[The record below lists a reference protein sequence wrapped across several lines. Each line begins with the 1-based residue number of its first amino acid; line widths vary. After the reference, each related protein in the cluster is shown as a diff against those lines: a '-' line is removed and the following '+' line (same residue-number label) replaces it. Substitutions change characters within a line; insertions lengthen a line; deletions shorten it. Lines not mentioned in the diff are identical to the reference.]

1 MSKKGALFYNG
12 MARGDHRA
20 TMVFTSSLCT
30 DTVPEAQAILDYF
43 DDVRAQ
49 LATIEAPS
57 YPFAIDQAL
66 AAEGQGVFE
75 RDCACCHG
83 TYADDPA
90 AETFP
95 NTFGDHLDADERR
108 AVLEYL
114 KTL

>member
-49 LATIEAPS
+49 LA
-57 YPFAIDQAL
+57 IDQAL

-108 AVLEYL
+108 TVLEYL